1 MGYFH
6 MSRPVESIFGAVVTA
21 PHQIPYTYTAV
32 GGETSISL
40 PVFPV
45 TGLVTIGGGVQV
57 PLDNYEIEGNVLHL
71 GGPLD
76 PGDVVYCL
84 FDKVLSPEGQNSTTR
99 IYKFKSAGGETS
111 FTPDFTS
118 YGVQS
123 LYIDGKYQTP
133 IDDYTY
139 NKETGVVSLKTAIVG
154 AGKWVVAELYVQ
166 QNYPALAAP
175 DGADMIG
182 VPTTETSLGEL
193 LSSDDMAIKYGYVNP
208 TISERLGRE
217 GAKVVLVGDSLS
229 SFFNI
234 DSVNTASIFES
245 YLRRKIR
252 EFNGTAKFYN
262 RAIGGKRYYDL
273 GRNEPPLD
281 TLTSGY
287 PWYTDTSKRWMTY
300 LDDLKPD
307 VIFLAFGMN
316 DGPGWDVGNFQQDN
330 FFKMM
335 EELKS
340 ISSSPE
346 LVFCTNI
353 LPSTTHVDTAA
364 EDQQQGRDAMA
375 GWTRSFARKAGYSFL
390 DLHRRFKC
398 LRDGVDPCM
407 ASYARKTIQKVVSLP
422 YVHTAQCDMYSA
434 RVILIDPAV
443 ATTGIRFQLSK
454 YSNNF
459 MTLKYDTTTSRWI
472 TTAYTASSS
481 SVGVADQSSMPGP
494 APAEGTEIYFTMNG
508 DVVVITIGIN
518 TYPVFSRNIVR
529 FGGKFFPEIGGTGD
543 IRIDMIEGTPIPV
556 KSELTDYDC
565 YNTDG
570 DGGNGIN
577 HPTAKASSRIYT
589 RVVDDWF
596 SMLAGSVSSRKQV
609 LDIDFVNGTVVV
621 RNPYSPELSCEA
633 KISAALTFINGS
645 LAYQR
650 DAQGRV
656 IGAVFGATNRA
667 YVDQAF
673 FNAYA
678 GNYSQ
683 LTFEV
688 EFVAPSAQAYICTFG
703 ENTTSD
709 RIMAQVTSDLR
720 PRITAAVASQ
730 ASDLFGSASFPFVAG
745 RKYALKFSLDCE
757 NSVARMWGQDNSARG
772 NINVTPITAI
782 SPATLS
788 KLKLG
793 YASTG
798 TFGVDVVVSRI
809 RVWFSN

>member
-1 MGYFH
+1 MEVKVIDLPPADLVAGTDVLLLEQN
-6 MSRPVESIFGAVVTA
+6 SGTKNTTVTKL
-21 PHQIPYTYTAV
+21 
-32 GGETSISL
+32 ISDL
-40 PVFPV
+40 
-45 TGLVTIGGGVQV
+45 GLVTNTTLAANSAAQRIGTKSGNNVQVELDKIKLNATQTQEELNNNLLNDREQWSRSLAEAGLTLVAGSFEEGATVNSKVDVVWHIAGGQCYMWGSTFPKDVPAKSTPASSGGVAIGAWSSV
-57 PLDNYEIEGNVLHL
+57 
-71 GGPLD
+71 
-76 PGDVVYCL
+76 
-84 FDKVLSPEGQNSTTR
+84 
-99 IYKFKSAGGETS
+99 
-111 FTPDFTS
+111 
-118 YGVQS
+118 
-123 LYIDGKYQTP
+123 
-133 IDDYTY
+133 DDATLRQ
-139 NKETGVVSLKTAIVG
+139 E
-154 AGKWVVAELYVQ
+154 
-166 QNYPALAAP
+166 LAAP

-281 TLTSGY
+281 ALTSGY

-316 DGPGWDVGNFQQDN
+316 DGAGWAAGNFQQAN

-375 GWTRSFARKAGYSFL
+375 GWTRSFARKSGYSFL

-407 ASYARKTIQKVVSLP
+407 ASYARKTIHKVVSLP

-443 ATTGIRFQLSK
+443 VTTGITFKLST
-454 YSNNF
+454 YSNNL

-472 TTAYTASSS
+472 TTTYTASFS
-481 SVGVADQSSMPGP
+481 SVGIADQSSMPGP

-596 SMLAGSVSSRKQV
+596 SMFAGSVSSRKQV

-621 RNPYSPELSCEA
+621 RNPYSPELSCED

-709 RIMAQVTSDLR
+709 RIIAQVTSDLR

-757 NSVARMWGQDNSARG
+757 NSVAQMWGQNNSARG